1 MESTCQSSME
11 MLFIFICKI
20 YIAGPPIIAD
30 LTVLNNRTSTVVPLS
45 WFIESDG
52 GYAPVTFTV
61 FMKLTGKT
69 EYYIVMDNIHNYA
82 SDRNTMN
89 FDVVELLPETQ
100 YEFKVRAKND
110 RTGNAFS
117 GNISNFGDTMGGMT
131 AF

>member
-1 MESTCQSSME
+1 MKSSCQSSMN

-20 YIAGPPIIAD
+20 YIAGPPIITD
-30 LTVLNNRTSTVVPLS
+30 LTVLNNRMSTVVPLS
-45 WFIESDG
+45 WFIKSDG

-61 FMKLTGKT
+61 SMKLTGET
-69 EYYIVMDNIHNYA
+69 EFHIVKDNIHNYA
-82 SDRNTMN
+82 SERNIMN

-110 RTGNAFS
+110 RTVNAFS